1 MRETAV
7 AAETVAPISPLTP
20 PLAQERPVVWPE
32 RAQARLACGIP
43 VRMVARHTIPKFSL
57 QLIVR
62 SGTAAVAATE
72 PAVASLTGALLRTGT
87 SGRDERA
94 IDEQLRRIG
103 ADLGT
108 GCGAD
113 ASWIAASGLS
123 EFSGELTGLV
133 ADLARNPSFPVGP
146 FAREQRN
153 AVEAVRLERTS
164 PAFLVSE
171 RFRGVLFG
179 EHPYAVVAPTE
190 AQMEAVTRDM
200 LLAFHLTHYSPANAL
215 LLAVGDFSPPRLLDQ
230 FESAFAGWSGGEV
243 EQAEELPLPSH
254 FGRHVALVHTPGSV
268 QTNILAGNLA
278 ITRNHPDWLRLT
290 LANAIYGGAFHSRLV
305 ANIREQKGYT
315 YSTRSGLTALRR
327 HGYFSVHAA
336 VRNDVVAATL
346 AEIFYEL
353 DRIRALP
360 VRDDELTDARAYL
373 SGVFSLGIAT
383 LSGLASQLTTLYL
396 YDLPEDYLE
405 TYRERIRA
413 FTADDVL
420 AAARSHFDSANTQIV
435 LAGDADKI
443 EAQARLFGD
452 VQVFDAHGKLL
463 SAE

>member
-1 MRETAV
+1 MAT
-7 AAETVAPISPLTP
+7 ETVAPISPLTP
-20 PLAQERPVVWPE
+20 PLAPERPVVWPE
-32 RAQARLACGIP
+32 RSHARLACGIP
-43 VRMVARHTIPKFSL
+43 VHMVERHTIPKFSL

-62 SGTAAVAATE
+62 SGTAAAALTDPGVAGL
-72 PAVASLTGALLRTGT
+72 ASALLRTGT
-87 SGRDERA
+87 AARDERA

-103 ADLGT
+103 ADLGA
-108 GCGAD
+108 GSGAD
-113 ASWIAASGLS
+113 ASWVAAAGLS
-123 EFSGELTGLV
+123 EFSAELIGLV
-133 ADLARNPSFPVGP
+133 ADLARNPAFPAGP
-146 FAREQRN
+146 FERERRN
-153 AVEAVRLERTS
+153 ALEAVRLERTS
-164 PAFLVSE
+164 PAFLASE
-171 RFRGVLFG
+171 RFRAVLFG
-179 EHPYAVVAPTE
+179 DHPYAIVAPTE
-190 AQMEAVTRDM
+190 AQVQAITRD
-200 LLAFHLTHYSPANAL
+200 LLIAFHLTHYSPANAL

-315 YSTRSGLTALRR
+315 YNPRSGLSALRR
-327 HGYFSVHAA
+327 HGYFSVHAG

-360 VRDDELTDARAYL
+360 VRDDELSDARAYL

-383 LSGLASQLTTLYL
+383 LDGLAAQLATVYL
-396 YDLPEDYLE
+396 NDLPEDYLE

-413 FTADDVL
+413 LTADDVL
-420 AAARSHFDSANTQIV
+420 AAARSHFDSANTQII

-452 VQVFDAHGKLL
+452 VQVFDAQGKLL